1 MGEDLGKLIKINLE
15 EEKCSTVAK
24 KMFNQWNKEGDALVF
39 QWVFLE
45 HLLYTSVEDT
55 DTIPVLEELPA

>member
-1 MGEDLGKLIKINLE
+1 
-15 EEKCSTVAK
+15 
-24 KMFNQWNKEGDALVF
+24 MFQQRNKEADSLVL

-45 HLLYTSVEDT
+45 HLLYTSAEDT